1 MVNVDVEGD
10 RATFTVEG
18 MDKLWSLRSRLEI
31 PIAHITSAEVN
42 HDQVGR
48 WWHGIKLLGTEL
60 PGLFGAGMFLY
71 HHEVV
76 FWDVRDPARAIIVSL
91 EHETYKKLIIE
102 VDDPDGTVAR
112 LKSAIG
118 GRA

>member
-48 WWHGIKLLGTEL
+48 WWHGVKLLGTEL

-71 HHEVV
+71 HREVV

-91 EHETYKKLIIE
+91 EHETYRKLIIE
-102 VDDPDGTVAR
+102 VDNPEAAVAK

-118 GRA
+118 RRA